1 MNIIRRHLERR
12 EIAVAA
18 RSLCVGFIFIL
29 AAAAAAQS
37 APDLEEGK
45 LDKCRQAALS
55 LIKPE
60 KVDIGLLTQVSN
72 HCQEQVRGADVLED
86 FNIRRSK
93 YLQQQTEGT
102 VLLSMV
108 VALTVSG
115 VVLAALQ
122 LYAAFRL
129 AQAGRGKFDASN
141 EITLEQSKVSL
152 KSSVTGLLILV
163 VSFAFFIVYVG
174 WVFTI
179 KETKIDVEAAPT
191 PSARPISL
199 GIGGLGPP
207 PKN

>member
-1 MNIIRRHLERR
+1 MGIIRTYLERHR
-12 EIAVAA
+12 VRALV
-18 RSLCVGFIFIL
+18 RSLCAGFVLFL
-29 AAAAAAQS
+29 ATTATAQQAPESEAAK
-37 APDLEEGK
+37 LE
-45 LDKCRQAALS
+45 KCRQATLS

-60 KVDIGLLTQVSN
+60 KVDVGLLTQISD
-72 HCQEQVRGADVLED
+72 HCQAQVRGGDVLED

-129 AQAGRGKFDASN
+129 AQVGRGKFDAPN

-152 KSSVTGLLILV
+152 KSSVTGLLILI
-163 VSFAFFIVYVG
+163 VSFAFFIVYVA

-199 GIGGLGPP
+199 GLGGLGPP

>member
-1 MNIIRRHLERR
+1 MGTIRRHLERR
-12 EIAVAA
+12 GVAA
-18 RSLCVGFIFIL
+18 AGRSLFAGFVL
-29 AAAAAAQS
+29 VMAAAAAAQPAADS
-37 APDLEEGK
+37 EATK

-55 LIKPE
+55 FIKPE
-60 KVDIGLLTQVSN
+60 KIDIGLLAQVSN
-72 HCQEQVRGADVLED
+72 HCQAQVRGADVLED

-93 YLQQQTEGT
+93 YLQQETEGT

-129 AQAGRGKFDASN
+129 AQAGRGKFDAPN

-163 VSFAFFIVYVG
+163 VSFAFFIVYVV

-179 KETKIDVEAAPT
+179 KETKIDVEGAPT
-191 PSARPISL
+191 PAVRPISL
-199 GIGGLGPP
+199 GFGGLGPP

>member
-1 MNIIRRHLERR
+1 MGITRRHLERR
-12 EIAVAA
+12 GVAA
-18 RSLCVGFIFIL
+18 AGGSLCAGFILIL
-29 AAAAAAQS
+29 AVAAAAQT
-37 APDLEEGK
+37 APDSEAAK

-60 KVDIGLLTQVSN
+60 KIDIGLLTQVSD
-72 HCQEQVRGADVLED
+72 HCQAQVRGADVLQD

-93 YLQQQTEGT
+93 YLQQETEGT

-129 AQAGRGKFDASN
+129 AQAGRGKFDAPN

-163 VSFAFFIVYVG
+163 VSFAFFIVYVA

-179 KETKIDVEAAPT
+179 KETKIDVEAVPT
-191 PSARPISL
+191 PSAHPISL